1 LRKRPL
7 LSDVA
12 EFPLARAT
20 RRDFDETLIQYPGKG
35 KRGGQQRP
43 IFQQAVAS
51 AVPAG
56 AEGMKGDRG
65 IPTQAAREGR
75 PDGDVGTGE
84 RAIKEWD
91 LQHLLRHHLN
101 QPDLRLRQLL
111 LREALLCLPQRLR
124 LPLLLLVTARQRLR
138 QRDLNKSCERP

>member
-1 LRKRPL
+1 MRKRPL

-75 PDGDVGTGE
+75 PDGDVGTGD
-84 RAIKEWD
+84 RATKAWD
-91 LQHLLRHHLN
+91 GLKSGADLLHLALLHHHLS
-101 QPDLRLRQLL
+101 QPSLRQQQLL
-111 LREALLCLPQRLR
+111 LPEALQCLTKLS
-124 LPLLLLVTARQRLR
+124 T
-138 QRDLNKSCERP
+138 